1 MQLHMFSIAGSIV
14 LITFHT
20 HCWLR
25 GSSSLVGIINQYSF
39 YYQQKTTAD
48 TAATEVLKTRVRSL
62 LSRTKVG
69 MVNYGSLMQFLQKLS
84 SINVL
89 V

>member
-1 MQLHMFSIAGSIV
+1 MQPQSQ
-14 LITFHT
+14 LITQ
-20 HCWLR
+20 
-25 GSSSLVGIINQYSF
+25 SNSF

-69 MVNYGSLMQFLQKLS
+69 MVNYGRKMQFLQKLS
-84 SINVL
+84 SVNVL